1 VLPDQRGAIE
11 TLMREEAPRVRGEAW
26 RVLRERSNVQSGR
39 WENAAQL
46 LQALERLPGSA
57 NAESG
62 RRIFFHSGAVSC
74 SQCHRYDGRGG
85 VVGPELTL
93 LARQGNRETI
103 LRSIIEPNR
112 DVAPQYYATF
122 LELEDGGTFTGI
134 LLRSAGYE
142 IYRNNH
148 GEEVTFQKTQIAAR
162 KQLTSSLMPQ
172 GLIDSLTLEEVRD
185 LLEFLATDRAE
196 SQLSEGS
203 R

>member
-1 VLPDQRGAIE
+1 MRRNFFKPSSDCLDLPTRNRDAASSFIREPSPAASAIA
-11 TLMREEAPRVRGEAW
+11 TM
-26 RVLRERSNVQSGR
+26 
-39 WENAAQL
+39 
-46 LQALERLPGSA
+46 
-57 NAESG
+57 
-62 RRIFFHSGAVSC
+62 AVA
-74 SQCHRYDGRGG
+74 
-85 VVGPELTL
+85 VGPELTL